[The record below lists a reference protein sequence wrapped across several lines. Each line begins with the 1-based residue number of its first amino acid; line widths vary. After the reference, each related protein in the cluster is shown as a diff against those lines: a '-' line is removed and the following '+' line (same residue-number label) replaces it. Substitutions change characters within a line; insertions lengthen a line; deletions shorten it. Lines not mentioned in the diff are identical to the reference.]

1 MRMLVTGGAGFIG
14 SHVVD
19 HLITAGHE
27 VAVIDD
33 LSGGFRENINS
44 QARFYKTSIT
54 DTEAVEEIFDY
65 CQFDCVYHLAAY
77 AAEGLSHF
85 IRRFNYENNV
95 IGSVNLINS
104 SIRNSVKCF
113 VFTSSIAVYGSGQTP
128 FTEDMTPAPEDP
140 YGIAKYAVE
149 IDLSAANRQFGLP
162 YIIFRP
168 HNVYGER
175 QNIGDP
181 YRNVIGIWMNQI
193 MKGEPCTVFGDGWQ
207 TRAFT
212 HIDDV
217 APVIANSAFNEDLY
231 GEIFNVGSSMPCTV
245 NSLLEEVQLVM
256 GNTGTKYLPP
266 RKEVV
271 HAFSDHTKLEEYFPK
286 QTIDVITGIS
296 RMAVWVKKHGARI
309 SKPFDKLELEKGLPP
324 SWTKAREF
332 TIARGQEQ

>member
-1 MRMLVTGGAGFIG
+1 MRCCVTGGAGFLG

-19 HLITAGHE
+19 HLISAGHD

-33 LSGGFRENINS
+33 FSGGFVENIN
-44 QARFYKTSIT
+44 QKARIYSGSIT
-54 DTEAVEEIFDY
+54 DYKIVEQIFEK
-65 CQFDCVYHLAAY
+65 CQFDYVYHLAAY

-85 IRRFNYENNV
+85 IRRFNYTNNV
-95 IGSVNLINS
+95 IGSVNIINAAV
-104 SIRNSVKCF
+104 RHEVKCF

-149 IDLSAANRQFGLP
+149 MDLAAAHRQFGLP

-193 MKGEPCTVFGDGWQ
+193 MQGQPCTVFGDGWQ

-217 APVIANSAFNEDLY
+217 APIIAHSAFNSKLY
-231 GEIFNVGSSMPCTV
+231 GEIFNVGSPISYSV
-245 NSLLEEVQLVM
+245 NGLLQEVQKVM
-256 GNTGTKYLPP
+256 GDTGVQYLPP
-266 RKEVV
+266 RQEVV
-271 HAFSDHTKLEEYFPK
+271 NAFSDHTKLWEYFPGH
-286 QTIDVITGIS
+286 TVDLIS
-296 RMAVWVKKHGARI
+296 GLQRMAIWAKEHGARV
-309 SKPFDKLELEKGLPP
+309 SKPFNKLELEKGLPP
-324 SWTKAREF
+324 SWTKAREH
-332 TIARGQEQ
+332 ALCP